1 MQELEKILEEIDK
14 EIAKE
19 RAICED
25 LEDTPGWRLYEKT
38 MNRAKDII
46 RKHVNDDWI
55 PVEVELPEQHEESSD
70 RFDPDTLAVIDTE
83 YNMVSDLVQCTVYDF
98 EKDEYFV
105 CDDCTVNGKWCN
117 FEEVTGTYKVIA
129 WQPLPEPYRPERRK
143 DGQAD

>member
-25 LEDTPGWRLYEKT
+25 LEDTPGWKLYEKT

-46 RKHVNDDWI
+46 RKHMNDGWI
-55 PVEVELPEQHEESSD
+55 PCEKRMPDKEEYCGGDS
-70 RFDPDTLAVIDTE
+70 RGIPWLKNV
-83 YNMVSDLVQCTVYDF
+83 V
-98 EKDEYFV
+98 
-105 CDDCTVNGKWCN
+105 
-117 FEEVTGTYKVIA
+117 A
-129 WQPLPEPYRPERRK
+129 WRIHEPYRPERRK